1 MTNKNLMNIP
11 WVESPLFNKILN
23 SININEEQKNLALK
37 FNRDGYVIIDLNLK
51 DELIESLKKDVL
63 QNNTKQQESFYHYSD
78 SPRVF
83 EAWKESQAVRDIA
96 NHPKILET
104 IEFLYARRT
113 FPFQTINFIK
123 GSNQPIHSDAIHF
136 HTIPYNWV
144 AASWVALEDM
154 DETNGTLVYCPT
166 SHKLPIF
173 DFKSLNLE
181 PAKYGEQAEHYK
193 KYEQFIE
200 DVIESN
206 KFEKKAF
213 IAKKGQA
220 LIWSANLLHGGLKVV
235 DTTRTRWSQAT
246 HYYFEGCEHYYAPM
260 FSDPFNGKY
269 SQKDIA
275 SKNIRDY
282 NIK

>member
-1 MTNKNLMNIP
+1 MYDKNLMNIP
-11 WVESPLFNKILN
+11 WVESPLFNKILD
-23 SININEEQKNLALK
+23 SLDITDELRNIALK
-37 FNRDGYVIIDLNLK
+37 FNNDGYVVLDLNLK
-51 DELIESLKKDVL
+51 DEFIDSLKKEVL
-63 QNNTKQQESFYHYSD
+63 ENDIKQQESFYHYSD

-83 EAWKESQAVRDIA
+83 EAWKKSQAVRDIA

-104 IEFLYARRT
+104 IEFLYGRRT

-166 SHKLPIF
+166 SHRLPIF
-173 DFKSLNLE
+173 DFKSLNLTHT
-181 PAKYGEQAEHYK
+181 KYGEQAENYK

-206 KFEKKAF
+206 KFEKKPF

-220 LIWSANLLHGGLKVV
+220 LIWSANLLHGGLKVT
-235 DTTRTRWSQAT
+235 DPSRTRWSQAT
-246 HYYFEGCEHYYAPM
+246 HYYFEGCEHYYTPM
-260 FSDPFNGKY
+260 FSDPFSNIY
-269 SQKDIA
+269 SEKDIKD
-275 SKNIRDY
+275 KNIRDY
-282 NIK
+282 KP